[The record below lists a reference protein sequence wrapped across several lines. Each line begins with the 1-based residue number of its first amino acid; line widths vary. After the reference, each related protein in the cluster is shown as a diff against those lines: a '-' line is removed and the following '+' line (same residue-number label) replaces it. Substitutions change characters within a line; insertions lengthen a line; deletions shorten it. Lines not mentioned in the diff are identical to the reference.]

1 MTGPKTM
8 TDKQLAANR
17 RNAQRSTG
25 PRTAAGKAVSRWN
38 ALKHGVL
45 AQAIIPPALEPHES
59 RAAFDQLLETLRQ
72 ELAPATALEELLV
85 ERIATSYW
93 RLGRVLRA
101 ESGEIAQRLDSA
113 EADLE
118 KAKQRSRMFPD
129 PFAAE
134 VVSAEEHLEQ
144 RIQDITG
151 AKGNARRLRNL
162 LAAEDQRWQSASD
175 DEVQAAAAQELAALE
190 QQRAQNRAQELDLIL
205 AQRSIPSPVNMAV
218 MARYESMLERQIY
231 QALQALERL
240 QRMRGGEFVAPPLVV
255 AVSPPEGDR
264 G

>member
-1 MTGPKTM
+1 MTGSKKM
-8 TDKQLAANR
+8 TEKQLAANR

-59 RAAFDQLLETLRQ
+59 REAFDQLLETLRQ
-72 ELAPATALEELLV
+72 ELSPATALEELLV

-101 ESGEIAQRLDSA
+101 ESGQIAQGLASA
-113 EADLE
+113 EQVLE
-118 KAKQRSRMFPD
+118 TDISLRTLGSSAFPTAPSPD
-129 PFAAE
+129 ERLA
-134 VVSAEEHLEQ
+134 Q
-144 RIQDITG
+144 RIAAFTEAG
-151 AKGNARRLRNL
+151 HNVARLRRL
-162 LAAEDQRWQSASD
+162 LAAKDERWQAASD
-175 DEVQAAAAQELAALE
+175 DEVRAAAAQELVALKE
-190 QQRAQNRAQELDLIL
+190 QRAQNRAQELDHIL
-205 AQRSIPSPVNMAV
+205 AERSIPPLANMAV

-255 AVSPPEGDR
+255 AVSPPDGD
-264 G
+264 GD